1 MKIAALI
8 SGRIF
13 NDENISNII
22 ISSLGI
28 ENIIHFYIM
37 TQPFYSNLIED
48 VKKIYNPKDISI
60 NDELYF
66 NVDHYKKGSGCSK
79 HGVMCMYRS
88 RLNLCTL
95 FENYCSKHNETY
107 DIVIALRMDIGLNEK
122 IKFTNLLEK
131 INNNI
136 LCIPDD
142 GNPCGAG
149 SSINDRFAIGNFF
162 TITNYLKVYN
172 SIYNLLESGI
182 LLHPERLLM
191 SYLNRNNLKFYRFKL
206 NYQLLK
212 NRFIYEG
219 GKKII

>member
-1 MKIAALI
+1 
-8 SGRIF
+8 
-13 NDENISNII
+13 
-22 ISSLGI
+22 
-28 ENIIHFYIM
+28 M
-37 TQPFYSNLIED
+37 TQPSYSNLIED

-66 NVDHYKKGSGCSK
+66 NVDHYPMGRGYSK

-122 IKFTNLLEK
+122 INFTNLLEK

-142 GNPCGAG
+142 GNSCGPA

-162 TITNYLKVYN
+162 TITNYLKVYD

-182 LLHPERLLM
+182 LLHPERLLK
-191 SYLNRNNLKFYRFKL
+191 SYLDRNNLKFYRFKL
-206 NYQLLK
+206 NYQLLE
-212 NRFIYEG
+212 NRFLYEG